1 MQVLDQRLLPTQE
14 VWLPVE
20 RIEQM
25 HEYIL
30 QLAVRGAPLIGCAA
44 ALALAVHVV
53 KAWPKYVPLPRNI
66 IQKNISILKTN

>member
-1 MQVLDQRLLPTQE
+1 
-14 VWLPVE
+14 LPVE

-25 HEYIL
+25 HDYIL

-53 KAWPKYVPLPRNI
+53 KAWPKYVS
-66 IQKNISILKTN
+66 SILIGEII